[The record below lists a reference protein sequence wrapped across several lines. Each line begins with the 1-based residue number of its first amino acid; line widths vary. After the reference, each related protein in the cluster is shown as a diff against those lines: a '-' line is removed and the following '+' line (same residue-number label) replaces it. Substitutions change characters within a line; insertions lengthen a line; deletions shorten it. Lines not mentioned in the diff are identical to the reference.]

1 MGISIR
7 SSYDSFRALRENG
20 GYYIDKTKM
29 LEEYLERR
37 FDRAVLF
44 ARPRRFGKTL
54 TMTMFRDFLDI
65 RQKSGGIFEGLEIME
80 KAAFVEKYM
89 NRFPVVFISLKEC
102 FGKNYEDFLANA
114 RLAVSEI
121 CKSFSELAESEKV
134 NEDDK
139 GILSALR
146 RQTANEANT
155 AAALG
160 LLARM
165 LFAHYG
171 KPAFIFIDEYDVPMA
186 RAFGLTHYELVRD
199 FVERMLSFV
208 CKTNDN
214 VKAVILSG
222 CLFTVKNSTYTG
234 VNNINAY
241 TVLSP
246 IYASSIGFTDTDV
259 RRLLKDANLSD
270 RYETVAEWYDGY
282 LFGREKMYCPWDV
295 LSYVKS
301 VLEGSYSEAM
311 GPESY
316 WVNTS
321 ETSQAL
327 IRGFLGKSSEA
338 NESFER
344 LLAGETIRCTVNEN
358 LSYHRIYES
367 GENLWSA
374 LVETG
379 YLTKAV
385 PERMP
390 RMPLRIPNRGIQ
402 NVFRQ
407 EVCGYF
413 KKRLSNKYVKELEA
427 ALWAGERGRAEDS
440 LNLILEATLSFYHE
454 YHEYSYHLIL
464 DGLFTGLEYRVLSEM
479 ETGYGRSDLVV
490 LDTVLKRGLLLELKR
505 VTKESEMEAA
515 LREASSQ
522 ILTRKYESQLKYSG
536 YTGIRKYAMAF
547 CGKKARIIEIFF

>member
-1 MGISIR
+1 MGIFIR
-7 SSYDSFRALRENG
+7 SSYDSFRALRESG
-20 GYYIDKTKM
+20 GYYIDKTEM

-65 RQKSGGIFEGLEIME
+65 RQKSGEIFAGLKIME
-80 KAAFVEKYM
+80 KPAFVKKYM
-89 NRFPVVFISLKEC
+89 NQFPVVFISLKEC
-102 FGKNYEDFLANA
+102 FGKDYEDFLANV
-114 RLAVSEI
+114 RVAVSEI
-121 CKSFSELAESEKV
+121 CKSFSELAVSEKV

-139 GILSALR
+139 FLLSALS
-146 RQTANEANT
+146 QQKANEANT
-155 AAALG
+155 AASLS

-171 KPAFIFIDEYDVPMA
+171 KPVFIMIDEYDVPIA
-186 RAFGLTHYELVRD
+186 KALGLPYYEQVRD

-214 VKAVILSG
+214 VKAVMLSG

-246 IYASSIGFTDTDV
+246 IYASSIGFTDADV
-259 RRLLKDANLSD
+259 RTLLADAHLTE

-295 LSYVKS
+295 LSYVRS

-321 ETSQAL
+321 ETSQAM
-327 IRGFLGKSSEA
+327 IRGFLGKTSEVS
-338 NESFER
+338 ESFER
-344 LLAGETIRCTVNEN
+344 LLAGGTILCTVNEN
-358 LSYHRIYES
+358 LSYHKIHEN

-385 PERMP
+385 PEKMP

-413 KKRLSNKYVKELEA
+413 KEHLSNNYVKELDA
-427 ALWAGERGRAEDS
+427 ALWAGEIGRAENA

-479 ETGYGRSDLVV
+479 ETGYGRSDLII
-490 LDTVLKRGLLLELKR
+490 LDTVLNRCLLLELKR
-505 VTKESEMEAA
+505 VTKESEMAAA

-522 ILTRKYESQLKYSG
+522 VIDMKYETQMKYSG
-536 YTGIRKYAMAF
+536 YTTIRKYAMAF
-547 CGKKARIIEIFF
+547 CGKKAIIAEL